1 MAPLPVFHRPL
12 SMDSRDTSLTNSS
25 SNSRPKGDTSAES
38 GSGGC
43 VGGGSTVS
51 TVAAS
56 AASGAAGAN
65 SFVSMPEGSVGA
77 DSQST
82 TTNPDLASSNDYLVP
97 SSKASTPPRR

>member
-38 GSGGC
+38 GSGGGC
-43 VGGGSTVS
+43 VGGSTVS

-56 AASGAAGAN
+56 AAAGAAAN
-65 SFVSMPEGSVGA
+65 NSASMPDTSVGA

>member
-56 AASGAAGAN
+56 ASVAANASL
-65 SFVSMPEGSVGA
+65 SMPDNSAGA
-77 DSQST
+77 DSIST